1 MRTRPFPPPWGRRNS
16 AHGGPRGAGPSCC
29 ARRLRCALV
38 VAAGAGL
45 AWGAP
50 VHAQRLPG
58 SLPEVSVEAGENPA
72 SITEGMDVVFRRLRS
87 YESGAAS
94 RLEMAVSV
102 AITEHGLEGD
112 TPAEML
118 AAGEAG
124 TRQVTFPAGADAVSF
139 TVATV
144 DDDLPEQA
152 R

>member
-1 MRTRPFPPPWGRRNS
+1 
-16 AHGGPRGAGPSCC
+16 
-29 ARRLRCALV
+29 
-38 VAAGAGL
+38 
-45 AWGAP
+45 
-50 VHAQRLPG
+50 
-58 SLPEVSVEAGENPA
+58 
-72 SITEGMDVVFRRLRS
+72 MDVVFRLRRS